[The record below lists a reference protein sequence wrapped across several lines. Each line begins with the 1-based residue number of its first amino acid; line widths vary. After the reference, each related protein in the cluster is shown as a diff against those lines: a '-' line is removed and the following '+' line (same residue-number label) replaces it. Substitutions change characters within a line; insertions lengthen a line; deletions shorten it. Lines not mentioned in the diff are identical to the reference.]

1 MSNPYWH
8 HPVAPAGGDIGRKM
22 GVVTLPQVREH
33 MNPFVTS
40 HFPIRPVQDHA
51 VQPFQM
57 NQSTRTSHHTR

>member
-1 MSNPYWH
+1 MSNPYWL
-8 HPVAPAGGDIGRKM
+8 HPVATADTTLGRKM
-22 GVVTLPQVREH
+22 GVATIPQVREH

-40 HFPIRPVQDHA
+40 FHPIRPVQQHA